1 MPEDPCFHTVGEGP
15 TDLLVLAGEASG
27 DEHAADLV
35 EKLLSHSPQLKVVS
49 MGGPCLQEAGA
60 AHLYGL
66 ADHAV
71 VGIFEVLRN
80 LTFFR
85 RLMKQTVEWIRKNQP
100 KVVMLVDYPG
110 FNLRLAKV
118 LKDEGISSKGGG
130 QVRVLQ
136 YISPQ
141 LWAWKPQRRFAMEK
155 VLDGVGVLFPFEVG
169 CYEDVDLPVSFVGH
183 PFVAQGYEL
192 PVGYREDGPLLLLP
206 GSRVQPV
213 ERILPTFLNAFEALS
228 EEYPDLPAQLP
239 VPDERIRALVESILG
254 QYPKVR
260 DRVEV
265 VGATDGLVARAA
277 LMSSGTMSFACALA
291 GLPGVIAYKAHPITY
306 WIGKRLINIPH
317 LGMANVLLPD
327 DPPYREFL
335 QGAANGKS
343 LSAELGQIL
352 KEPKARKK
360 ALSVSGKLRDILTQA
375 EDPGAIDWLI
385 ESGALE

>member
-49 MGGPCLQEAGA
+49 MGGSCLQEAGA

-130 QVRVLQ
+130 QIRVLQ

-213 ERILPTFLNAFEALS
+213 ERILPAFLKAFEALS

-254 QYPKVR
+254 QYSKVR

-306 WIGKRLINIPH
+306 WIGKRLVKIPH

-352 KEPKARKK
+352 KEPKARNK
-360 ALSVSGKLRDILTQA
+360 ALSVSVKLRDILTQA
-375 EDPGAIDWLI
+375 EDPGAVDWLI

>member
-1 MPEDPCFHTVGEGP
+1 
-15 TDLLVLAGEASG
+15 
-27 DEHAADLV
+27 
-35 EKLLSHSPQLKVVS
+35 
-49 MGGPCLQEAGA
+49 
-60 AHLYGL
+60 
-66 ADHAV
+66 
-71 VGIFEVLRN
+71 
-80 LTFFR
+80 
-85 RLMKQTVEWIRKNQP
+85 
-100 KVVMLVDYPG
+100 
-110 FNLRLAKV
+110 
-118 LKDEGISSKGGG
+118 
-130 QVRVLQ
+130 
-136 YISPQ
+136 
-141 LWAWKPQRRFAMEK
+141 MEK

-192 PVGYREDGPLLLLP
+192 PVSYREEGPLLLLP

-213 ERILPTFLNAFEALS
+213 ERILPAFLNAFEALS

-254 QYPKVR
+254 QFSKVR

-306 WIGKRLINIPH
+306 WIGKRLVKIPH

-335 QGAANGKS
+335 QGAANGNS

-375 EDPGAIDWLI
+375 EDRGAVDWLI

>member
-1 MPEDPCFHTVGEGP
+1 MPQDPCFDTVGDGP

-85 RLMKQTVEWIRKNQP
+85 RLMKQTVDWIRKNQP

-213 ERILPTFLNAFEALS
+213 ERILPAFLDAFEALS

-254 QYPKVR
+254 QYSKVR

-265 VGATDGLVARAA
+265 LGATDGLVARAA

-306 WIGKRLINIPH
+306 WIGKRLVKIPH

-352 KEPKARKK
+352 KEPRARKE
-360 ALSVSGKLRDILTQA
+360 AIVVSEKLKHILAQE
-375 EDPGAIDWLI
+375 EDHGAIDWLI
-385 ESGALE
+385 EAGSLA